1 MVAALSRITVVLV
14 TFLAR
19 DVSSFSTIRSDGV
32 MKLSSTQH
40 LRLSSPPRTARLLL
54 SAGSND
60 DDQDVLLEQKQMATS
75 NNTRRSIL
83 KQVISTSAILSSSL
97 LTGGSISNAA
107 MGTLPEFEDTN
118 AIFQG
123 ITIDVTDKASYE
135 QSIEFFTSCFDG
147 MKVLRERG
155 VDGGVVV
162 KETWLGF
169 GPETLSIPPSFELP
183 VSSFAQYGGHASIH
197 LRYDPKDTS
206 LLYKRS
212 SGEFNNEPA
221 PGDSIAYLQLG
232 VPQYRISQMVKY
244 GGNVIDAYGWVNV
257 VSPAGL
263 PIRSIVGIR
272 PDPMMFLAINC
283 ADVKQSEEFYNKL
296 GFVRQDYPYARLN
309 SGQGQFE
316 PPQPNKSVYLAPSP
330 NSMGVLLLQNK
341 NKKKAVVPN
350 PVLRS
355 INVVYNA
362 PGDDG
367 ASSSSGAPVNVD
379 PTLMDPSSVPVSFVP
394 LEYLEKEIKFTT
406 KVSAESS

>member
-60 DDQDVLLEQKQMATS
+60 DDQDV
-75 NNTRRSIL
+75 
-83 KQVISTSAILSSSL
+83 ISTSAILSSSL

-123 ITIDVTDKASYE
+123 ITID
-135 QSIEFFTSCFDG
+135 
-147 MKVLRERG
+147 VLRERG